1 MEDKGPKGKL
11 YLQDLL
17 YKLLKAQR
25 WLAAFICFNV
35 KFSRGNTGGFF
46 FLSFSFFSFC
56 KNVMFCVDKIKLQEP

>member
-46 FLSFSFFSFC
+46 FLSFSLFFLFA
-56 KNVMFCVDKIKLQEP
+56 KM